1 MIFRTDL
8 ALERK
13 EYIEENTLDGIISER
28 KEVDS
33 VVVTTITVLNE
44 KGERLLSKPKGKYI
58 TLEIGSFMK
67 NADLFSSRLTVL
79 SDEIR
84 RLIPKEGTVLVAG
97 LGNEK
102 ITPDALGPRCASLI
116 LATRHISKELAKSI
130 GFENLRSVA
139 AVTPGV
145 LGITGI
151 ETAESLE
158 GIVRKIKPSCI
169 IVVDALA
176 SRNTSRLGTTV
187 QISDTGVSP
196 GSGVGNKRGTIDEST
211 MGVPVIAIGVPT
223 VVDALTMAAD
233 VLKDEG
239 MDEDEADK
247 LLRKNDSGELMMVT
261 PKEIDNVIERAAAL
275 VAMGINSALQP
286 DLPPEDI
293 LAIVS

>member
-13 EYIEENTLDGIISER
+13 EYISKDTLDGITTER
-28 KEVDS
+28 KETDS
-33 VVVTTITVLNE
+33 VVVTTITVENE
-44 KGERLLSKPKGKYI
+44 KGERILSKPKGKYI

-79 SDEIR
+79 SEEIR
-84 RLIPKEGTVLVAG
+84 KLIPEEGTVLVAG

-116 LATRHISKELAKSI
+116 LATRHISGELAKAI
-130 GFENLRSVA
+130 GFEKLRAVA

-158 GIVRKIKPSCI
+158 GIVRKIDPSCV
-169 IVVDALA
+169 IVIDALA
-176 SRNTSRLGTTV
+176 SRSTARLGTTV
-187 QISDTGVSP
+187 QITDTGVSP
-196 GSGVGNKRGTIDEST
+196 GSGVGNKRGTIDIKT

-233 VLKDEG
+233 VLRETGLSDE
-239 MDEDEADK
+239 EAEE
-247 LLRKNDSGELMMVT
+247 LLKGKRESELMMVT
-261 PKEIDNVIERAAAL
+261 PKEIDNLIERAASL
-275 VAMGINSALQP
+275 VAMGINTALQP
-286 DLPPEDI
+286 DIAPEDI